1 MKNARHYSN
10 NSSREKNFSWDAQC
24 FLNSHAKHESL
35 LLSWREEYFVLHY
48 PSSVNALNFRS
59 SASKAIDG
67 WIFKVN
73 DIRITFQVFC
83 SAIYFGED
91 ASHSCKKYLTT
102 CISHDSIYSNLFV
115 DIKASFLFL
124 LSFVTNLT
132 VLTHHN
138 VNISLFRGKY

>member
-1 MKNARHYSN
+1 MKNARHCSN
-10 NSSREKNFSWDAQC
+10 NASREKKIAWDAQC
-24 FLNSHAKHESL
+24 FSSFQTKRESL

-59 SASKAIDG
+59 STTKANNG

-91 ASHSCKKYLTT
+91 VS
-102 CISHDSIYSNLFV
+102 
-115 DIKASFLFL
+115 
-124 LSFVTNLT
+124 
-132 VLTHHN
+132 
-138 VNISLFRGKY
+138 